1 MINGRRVGVVLPAY
15 NAATTLARTL
25 AELDREV
32 IDEIVLVDDAS
43 TDQTVPVAREL
54 GLEPI
59 SHELNVGYGGNQK
72 TCYRRVLELGA
83 DIIVMVHPDYQY
95 SPLLV
100 PAMASMIAYG
110 EYDLVLGSR
119 ILAQNSVARG
129 MPRYKYVANRFLTLV
144 ENVFLQQKLSEY
156 HTGLR
161 AFSSTLL
168 AALPFER
175 NSDDFVFDNQIIA
188 QAISVGARIGEVSC
202 PTRYE
207 TDSSSINLSRSI
219 QYGVGVL
226 RTCGQ
231 YQLHKHGLRRY
242 SFLDLEPGAVQAQ
255 PPLPL
260 TRHLR
265 SGTRPTPTASAEAG
279 VRGHWLSETAVY
291 ARRTLR
297 TACTTG
303 KAGRL
308 RGMHVSSLP
317 GGRT

>member
-15 NAATTLARTL
+15 NAAATLARTL

-59 SHELNVGYGGNQK
+59 SHELNIGYGGNQK

-219 QYGVGVL
+219 QYGLGVL

-242 SFLDLEPGAVQAQ
+242 SFLDLEPGAVQRGCGR
-255 PPLPL
+255 PPLPP

-265 SGTRPTPTASAEAG
+265 SGTRPTSTASAEAG
-279 VRGHWLSETAVY
+279 VRGHWLNEAVVTHGVHCG
-291 ARRTLR
+291 RR
-297 TACTTG
+297 AQPG
-303 KAGRL
+303 KPVVRAGCK
-308 RGMHVSSLP
+308 
-317 GGRT
+317 